1 MLPEQRWSVKAS
13 EYGETRD
20 QNGEPGTAY
29 RQRVGQEQKYIKTR
43 GDVGPQ
49 LLAFDDARRGVVS
62 GNLYVGL
69 RWYEQVFYEKVS

>member
-1 MLPEQRWSVKAS
+1 MARRETKMANDATAS
-13 EYGETRD
+13 
-20 QNGEPGTAY
+20 TAY
-29 RQRVGQEQKYIKTR
+29 RQRVGQEQKYIKIR